1 MRATNLQ
8 LKTIGV
14 MGDRRTYEY
23 VAGLRAVTSIDGM
36 TADFCSF
43 DRNSDAGHQR
53 GEGRGPGSVRR
64 DVKAAGD
71 DSGGVKANRWQ

>member
-23 VAGLRAVTSIDGM
+23 VAGLRAVTSIDGI
-36 TADFCSF
+36 TADFYSF
-43 DRNSDAGHQR
+43 DRNSDADHQR
-53 GEGRGPGSVRR
+53 GEGGE
-64 DVKAAGD
+64 
-71 DSGGVKANRWQ
+71 SGGV